1 MLGPNDVAL
10 KMRPGEIT
18 AHCGIF
24 LLCISLGNTASDQNL
39 YQLSK
44 SEMLRKKR
52 VGGSTFPPK
61 KPDSLSTLWRRSEWI
76 PGVEGSVAK
85 CSWGSSAVKCANW
98 KLARESNSQ
107 FQTLL
112 TETKFQV
119 YGRIKRWRRHLQ
131 TVWICFLPSF
141 SIWGFTWCKMIEEKE
156 LTNVTWYQED
166 GRKVDI
172 YHNMFV

>member
-1 MLGPNDVAL
+1 MWLWRWGREKL
-10 KMRPGEIT
+10 LRT
-18 AHCGIF
+18 AGFFTLHKPRKHCIWPEF
-24 LLCISLGNTASDQNL
+24 
-39 YQLSK
+39 
-44 SEMLRKKR
+44 
-52 VGGSTFPPK
+52 V
-61 KPDSLSTLWRRSEWI
+61 STLQIRNVEKKEGERLHISPQKTWFTLHQQWQSEWI

-141 SIWGFTWCKMIEEKE
+141 SIWGFTWSKMIEEKE

-166 GRKVDI
+166 RRKVDI